1 MPVLL
6 GQYCLVCVLLSNG
19 QGHGLGDCRGD
30 GGTEESS
37 PSTLN
42 SAEFDSSS
50 DSEREQGVDIVLPN
64 GFTLRANNHTPL
76 MLRRA
81 HVRPAMEVA
90 APAQAT
96 EVEAVGAVVV
106 VATTPPAATAP
117 PARAPPPAPPSPAAP
132 PAQATEVEAV
142 GAVVVVATTPPAA
155 QATEVVGAAAAAAP
169 EMEVVVVGSSS
180 DDEVAAER
188 SQVGELSRGVAAL
201 KEQMSAQKAAME
213 AQQAAM
219 EVHRA
224 SVETCVQRILDAMG
238 QSS

>member
-1 MPVLL
+1 
-6 GQYCLVCVLLSNG
+6 VLLSNG

-90 APAQAT
+90 A
-96 EVEAVGAVVV
+96 
-106 VATTPPAATAP
+106 
-117 PARAPPPAPPSPAAP
+117 

>member
-1 MPVLL
+1 VPVLL

-19 QGHGLGDCRGD
+19 QGHGLGDCSGD

-90 APAQAT
+90 A
-96 EVEAVGAVVV
+96 
-106 VATTPPAATAP
+106 
-117 PARAPPPAPPSPAAP
+117 